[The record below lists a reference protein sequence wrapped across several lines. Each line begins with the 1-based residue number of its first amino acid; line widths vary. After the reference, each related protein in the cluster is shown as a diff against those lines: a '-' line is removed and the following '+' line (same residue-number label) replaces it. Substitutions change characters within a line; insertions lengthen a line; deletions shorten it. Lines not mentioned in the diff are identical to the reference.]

1 MSFLIIYKV
10 YLIDSS
16 TGVSLFDSSFK
27 ELLDIQ
33 DDVISGFFSAINK
46 TIDVIQASMSKGKRL
61 NEMNRII
68 ESEDSKIFIYFHP
81 LSKILFCLISDAD
94 DETDLLEAVI
104 HKIAIRFWKKHQS
117 DLKIFRAT
125 TEKSRFPTLDA
136 DIENLTMGGKI
147 AEVFPKLLVA
157 KSVLEK
163 VVSMGTIS
171 NEDFEIALLCNLQN
185 SPLEISRTLSR
196 KRNEIYEALKRL
208 EKLDIIKI

>member
-81 LSKILFCLISDAD
+81 LSKILF
-94 DETDLLEAVI
+94 
-104 HKIAIRFWKKHQS
+104 
-117 DLKIFRAT
+117 
-125 TEKSRFPTLDA
+125 
-136 DIENLTMGGKI
+136 
-147 AEVFPKLLVA
+147 
-157 KSVLEK
+157 
-163 VVSMGTIS
+163 
-171 NEDFEIALLCNLQN
+171 
-185 SPLEISRTLSR
+185 
-196 KRNEIYEALKRL
+196 
-208 EKLDIIKI
+208 